1 MFDGC
6 TNVKKVTFGKNI
18 HCVGDGAFENCV
30 SLDHIVW
37 NSIFLECNDYTDYS
51 IDLHAVY
58 GYVYENDPYHE
69 GYGGLGSFDV
79 ANNIKTLELGEE
91 ARYIPWRL
99 KGYYAENNSLTSV
112 ISKNPLPPSFQDVRY
127 WNNEYEV
134 MYNDFDGV
142 VYENAV
148 LQVPPGYKSVYQSA
162 DDWKKF
168 KHIEEFVG
176 DIKGDINSDGSV
188 DIADVNLCINTMLGK
203 ADQTAAADV
212 SGDGAV
218 DIADVNAVIN
228 LMLGK

>member
-1 MFDGC
+1 
-6 TNVKKVTFGKNI
+6 
-18 HCVGDGAFENCV
+18 
-30 SLDHIVW
+30 
-37 NSIFLECNDYTDYS
+37 
-51 IDLHAVY
+51 
-58 GYVYENDPYHE
+58 
-69 GYGGLGSFDV
+69 
-79 ANNIKTLELGEE
+79 
-91 ARYIPWRL
+91 
-99 KGYYAENNSLTSV
+99 
-112 ISKNPLPPSFQDVRY
+112 
-127 WNNEYEV
+127 

-148 LQVPPGYKSVYQSA
+148 LIVPPGYKSVYQSA